1 MRGRYFAPARRDLGP
16 VTIVGLVAAWT
27 ILWLVERPAGD
38 ASSYWGQ
45 WFGAL
50 SILLLSIGLVLA
62 STFPGVESWFDGID
76 LAAVWHRRVAITAL
90 IVLVPHLALASN
102 PDSSALAHALAVI
115 GAVGLLL
122 MALWAILPRLGS
134 LAPASLRDLAFR
146 IHDASWTRGIR
157 GALGGYSRWRAWH
170 RATGLFVMA
179 GFVHGVLGETAFA
192 GAPLLRWTYLTVGGI
207 GIVCYAYREL
217 LARYTGTHLHY
228 EVDSVRTIDD
238 GLVEIALRPLGTGI
252 AFVPGQFAMVY
263 LEAKDGWHR
272 HPFTIA
278 SAPSER
284 VVRFTV
290 KALGD
295 YTSELHELVEPG
307 MPAVLGAPH
316 GRFDHGHGTY
326 RQVWIAGGVGVT
338 PFLSWLRALDGH
350 LDQRVDFFYSTDGE
364 APYTDEIRDIAGR
377 HGTLTVHVIDST
389 VTGFLT
395 TKTVLATV
403 GDTASAA
410 LTVFMC
416 GPEQMLR
423 TFQAGFHAAGV
434 PRSQVHREHFDW
446 R

>member
-1 MRGRYFAPARRDLGP
+1 
-16 VTIVGLVAAWT
+16 
-27 ILWLVERPAGD
+27 
-38 ASSYWGQ
+38 
-45 WFGAL
+45 
-50 SILLLSIGLVLA
+50 
-62 STFPGVESWFDGID
+62 
-76 LAAVWHRRVAITAL
+76 
-90 IVLVPHLALASN
+90 
-102 PDSSALAHALAVI
+102 
-115 GAVGLLL
+115 
-122 MALWAILPRLGS
+122 
-134 LAPASLRDLAFR
+134 
-146 IHDASWTRGIR
+146 
-157 GALGGYSRWRAWH
+157 
-170 RATGLFVMA
+170 
-179 GFVHGVLGETAFA
+179 
-192 GAPLLRWTYLTVGGI
+192 
-207 GIVCYAYREL
+207 
-217 LARYTGTHLHY
+217 
-228 EVDSVRTIDD
+228 
-238 GLVEIALRPLGTGI
+238 
-252 AFVPGQFAMVY
+252 MVY

-423 TFQAGFHAAGV
+423 AFQAGFHAAGV